1 MMEMMERLALAVEQ
15 GMLRP
20 LDRYFALW
28 MGRFAKTQD
37 PGLLLAAALVSWR
50 SGQGDVCLDL
60 PAYAGRPLFVTP
72 EGEAGWPAPGLD
84 EWRQVLCRSA
94 VVGRPG
100 ETPPLVL
107 DHSDRL
113 YLRRYWQLEQDL
125 LQSLRQR
132 LGVWAAGVDIDLLQA
147 GLRRL
152 FPSQGTD
159 PDRQQFAAALAVL
172 RTFCVITGGPGTG
185 KTRTVTAILA
195 LLLEQAAGKSL
206 RIALAA
212 PTGKAAARLSESI
225 AVAREQLPLS
235 AELAAAIPTQ
245 AMTLHRLLGFR
256 PDRVEPRHGAE
267 HPLRLDVLVVDEVSM
282 VDLPLMSRLLAALPA
297 KARLIL
303 LGDKD
308 QLASVEAGMVLGD
321 LCGRGRSGIG
331 PGWATLSELLA
342 APHQGPSNQASI
354 GEHILMLDK
363 SYRFAGTS
371 GIGALAQAVN
381 RGESGT
387 ALDWLRSDQYQDI
400 ALLELEAQRLPEY
413 LHRQVLPGYIPY
425 LQAGTPEAALAAF
438 GRFRVLCALRDGPF
452 GVSGLNRLIE
462 QGLRAKG
469 LIRGTQAMY
478 RGRPLLVT
486 SNDYSQGLFN
496 GDLGLVLTDPESS
509 MPRVYFATSTG
520 TRSLLPGRLPAHETV
535 FAMTVHKSQGSEFD
549 EVLLVLPDGGSPVL
563 TRELVYTAITRARHR
578 VTILG
583 SPASLELALASRV
596 ERSSGLLEGLWGA
609 PGKTD

>member
-1 MMEMMERLALAVEQ
+1 MMERLARAVDQ

-28 MGRFAKTQD
+28 MGRFAGTQD
-37 PGLLLAAALVSWR
+37 PALLLAAALVSWR

-60 PAYAGRPLFVTP
+60 PAHAGRPLFVTP
-72 EGEAGWPAPGLD
+72 EDETGLVAPKLD
-84 EWRQVLCRSA
+84 EWRQALGRSP

-100 ETPPLVL
+100 EMAPLIL
-107 DHSDRL
+107 DHADRL
-113 YLRRYWQLEQDL
+113 YLGRYWQLEQDL
-125 LQSLRQR
+125 LHSLRQR
-132 LGVWAAGVDIDLLQA
+132 LGLWAAGVDTALLQT
-147 GLRRL
+147 GLQRL
-152 FPSQGTD
+152 FPNQGQD
-159 PDRQQFAAALAVL
+159 PDRQQLAAALAVF

-195 LLLEQAAGKSL
+195 LLLEQAKGKPP

-225 AVAREQLPLS
+225 ALAREQLPLS

-256 PDRVEPRHGAE
+256 PDRVEPRHGAD
-267 HPLRLDVLVVDEVSM
+267 HPLGLEVLVVDEVSM
-282 VDLPLMSRLLAALPA
+282 VDLPLMSRLLAALPT

-321 LCGRGRSGIG
+321 LCGRGRSGTG
-331 PGWATLSELLA
+331 PDWTSLSEAMA
-342 APHQGPSNQASI
+342 AQPRRPSGRASI
-354 GEHILMLDK
+354 AEHILVLDK

-381 RGESGT
+381 LGDSEAVFS
-387 ALDWLRSDQYQDI
+387 LLRSDRYQDI
-400 ALLELEAQRLPEY
+400 ALLEVEAQGLPEY
-413 LHRQVLPGYIPY
+413 LHRQVLPGYAAY
-425 LQAGTPEAALAAF
+425 LQAGSPEEALAAF
-438 GRFRVLCALRDGPF
+438 GRFRVLCAIRDGPF
-452 GVSGLNRLIE
+452 GVAGLNRLIE

-469 LIRGTQAMY
+469 LIRGAQAMY

-496 GDLGLVLTDPESS
+496 GDLGLVLTDPGSPT
-509 MPRVYFATSTG
+509 PRVYFATSTG

-549 EVLLVLPDGGSPVL
+549 EVLLVLPERDSPVL
-563 TRELVYTAITRARHR
+563 TRELIYTAITRARHR

-596 ERSSGLLEGLWGA
+596 ERSSGLLEGLWGQEEE
-609 PGKTD
+609 TR

>member
-1 MMEMMERLALAVEQ
+1 MMERLARAVDQ

-20 LDRYFALW
+20 LDRYFAQW
-28 MGRFAKTQD
+28 MGRFAGTQD
-37 PGLLLAAALVSWR
+37 PALLLAAALVSWR

-60 PAYAGRPLFVTP
+60 TAHAGGPLFATP
-72 EGEAGWPAPGLD
+72 EDEAGLVAPQLED
-84 EWRQVLCRSA
+84 WRQALCGSA

-100 ETPPLVL
+100 EMAPLIL
-107 DHSDRL
+107 DHADRL
-113 YLRRYWQLEQDL
+113 YLGRYWQLEQDL
-125 LQSLRQR
+125 LHGLRQR
-132 LGVWAAGVDIDLLQA
+132 LGVWAAGVDTALLQT
-147 GLRRL
+147 GLQRL
-152 FPSQGTD
+152 FPNQGQD
-159 PDRQQFAAALAVL
+159 SDRQQLAAALAVL

-195 LLLEQAAGKSL
+195 LLLEQAKGKPP

-225 AVAREQLPLS
+225 ALAREQLPLS

-256 PDRVEPRHGAE
+256 PDRVEPRHGAD
-267 HPLRLDVLVVDEVSM
+267 HPLGLEVLVVDEVSM
-282 VDLPLMSRLLAALPA
+282 VDLPLMSRLLAALPT

-321 LCGRGRSGIG
+321 LCGRGRSGTG
-331 PGWATLSELLA
+331 PGWTSLSEAIA
-342 APHQGPSNQASI
+342 APRESPSSRASI
-354 GEHILMLDK
+354 AEHILVLDK

-387 ALDWLRSDQYQDI
+387 ALALLRSGRHQDI
-400 ALLELEAQRLPEY
+400 ALLEVDAQRLPEY

-425 LQAGTPEAALAAF
+425 LQAGNPEAALAAF
-438 GRFRVLCALRDGPF
+438 ARFRVLCALRDGPF

-486 SNDYSQGLFN
+486 SNDYGQGLFN
-496 GDLGLVLTDPESS
+496 GDLGLVLTDPGSPT
-509 MPRVYFATSTG
+509 PRVYFATSTG

-549 EVLLVLPDGGSPVL
+549 EVLLVLPERDSPVL
-563 TRELVYTAITRARHR
+563 TRELIYTAITRARHR

-583 SPASLELALASRV
+583 SPASMELALASRV

-609 PGKTD
+609 PREPD

>member
-1 MMEMMERLALAVEQ
+1 MMERLARAVDQ

-28 MGRFAKTQD
+28 MGRFAGTQD
-37 PGLLLAAALVSWR
+37 PALLLAAALVSWR

-60 PAYAGRPLFVTP
+60 PAHAGRPLFVTP
-72 EGEAGWPAPGLD
+72 EDETGLVAPKLD
-84 EWRQVLCRSA
+84 EWRQALGRSP

-100 ETPPLVL
+100 EMAPLIL
-107 DHSDRL
+107 DHADRL
-113 YLRRYWQLEQDL
+113 YLGRYWQLEQDL
-125 LQSLRQR
+125 LHSLRQR
-132 LGVWAAGVDIDLLQA
+132 LGLWAAGVDTALLQT
-147 GLRRL
+147 GLQRL
-152 FPSQGTD
+152 FPNQGQD
-159 PDRQQFAAALAVL
+159 PDRQQLAAALAVL

-195 LLLEQAAGKSL
+195 LLLEQAKGKPP

-225 AVAREQLPLS
+225 ALAREQLPLS

-256 PDRVEPRHGAE
+256 PDRVEPRHGAD
-267 HPLRLDVLVVDEVSM
+267 HPLGLEVLVVDEVSM
-282 VDLPLMSRLLAALPA
+282 VDLPLMSRLLAALPT

-321 LCGRGRSGIG
+321 LCGRGRSGTG
-331 PGWATLSELLA
+331 PDWTSLSEAMA
-342 APHQGPSNQASI
+342 AQPRRPSGRASI
-354 GEHILMLDK
+354 AEHILVLDK

-387 ALDWLRSDQYQDI
+387 ALALLRSGRHQDI
-400 ALLELEAQRLPEY
+400 ALLEVEAQRLPEY

-425 LQAGTPEAALAAF
+425 LQAENPEAALAAF
-438 GRFRVLCALRDGPF
+438 ARFRVLCALRDGPF

-486 SNDYSQGLFN
+486 SNDYGQGLFN
-496 GDLGLVLTDPESS
+496 GDLGLVLTDPGSPT
-509 MPRVYFATSTG
+509 PRVYFATSTG

-549 EVLLVLPDGGSPVL
+549 EVLLVLPERDSPVL
-563 TRELVYTAITRARHR
+563 TRELIYTAITRARHR

-609 PGKTD
+609 PREPD